1 MDCTADTSFVD
12 VDAPDQEPDEGAQLI
27 IDDNLKFYQPETCGK
42 DFKVAQS
49 LQQNRLDSYSLKE
62 ESDINV
68 NEFFEI
74 VNEET
79 EFKSE
84 PNVTTIKE
92 EFEEV
97 NEDSETANEP
107 LMIIKEEPIMDL
119 KVNHN
124 AFFLC
129 ETINIFLSRT

>member
-12 VDAPDQEPDEGAQLI
+12 VEAPDQEPDEGAQLI

-42 DFKVAQS
+42 DFKVAES

-62 ESDINV
+62 E
-68 NEFFEI
+68 
-74 VNEET
+74 T
-79 EFKSE
+79 E
-84 PNVTTIKE
+84 PNVATIRE

-97 NEDSETANEP
+97 NEDSETANEL

-129 ETINIFLSRT
+129 ETINIF